1 MLNAPGSTG
10 DISLLVQRSEQRLPS
25 RVNLQEHRCQSQGLE
40 FAASLIVPICATVPY
55 WTTSQRRRS
64 LLSREAKRAGLFRTA
79 CSAGTNSATSKRL
92 GYSQLHDEDEDEGP
106 ATTVLDFSNTEERL
120 KNIKDVTRTPVTLLS
135 GFLGSG
141 KTSLLKHILENQ
153 EGVRL
158 GVVVN
163 DVAAVNI
170 DAQLIQR
177 YERSGTI
184 EIAELANGCVCCTAS
199 DDLVAS
205 VQELVN
211 RAYTRPL
218 HHVVIELSGVGEPDA
233 IKRHWHIGVEV
244 GMPATLMTEIKR
256 TIAVVDS
263 SLFGNDWI
271 DSRKA
276 TARNEEGSQHS
287 GLETVGQLLAEQ
299 VERADLVLMNKTDLA
314 TKEELKTT
322 EEVLKALNPDAE
334 LIRCT
339 YGKVSPIEL
348 LPEIPHGLKYPE
360 FGKGRN
366 FRWAQNP
373 HVLQIRVKVPA
384 STKSKDI
391 NFDIGRTWLQI
402 WVKGEP
408 VPRLQGKLFGR
419 LKGIEEWLWELDGEG
434 DDRHVAVFLEKTEEG
449 MWEDLWEK
457 QCPGQPL
464 TEHEPAAAEAE
475 AAEAAEAAADAGA
488 ISCTPCAPSIFQRSR
503 RNKAASRRFGIRT
516 FTYERRRP
524 FNAVRLQR
532 LIEEWPLPK
541 KNKKTFSLTDL
552 ESSTEAE
559 ASDIRAAFKPIL
571 RSKGFCWVDSE
582 PFRVNEWSHAGRSLS
597 VLPEDWWWSVLKPD
611 QLNFQICYP
620 GAKGNFE
627 RIRRDKWQEP
637 WGDRRQEIVFIGGP
651 CMRERDITRILDD
664 CLLSDSELEEFRQST
679 IDTHPPDTYFGIEG
693 LLRQMGE
700 DPETFGRGN
709 AGDEDTIDVSPHAE
723 DVQKD
728 S

>member
-1 MLNAPGSTG
+1 MLNVQSVSGI
-10 DISLLVQRSEQRLPS
+10 DISASPLRSSGRRVLLSGS
-25 RVNLQEHRCQSQGLE
+25 KQEHHGRHSQGLD
-40 FAASLIVPICATVPY
+40 FAACLIVPICAGATVPY
-55 WTTSQRRRS
+55 WTAFRRRNS
-64 LLSREAKRAGLFRTA
+64 FGCKKARGRTA
-79 CSAGTNSATSKRL
+79 CSAGTDSATSKRI
-92 GYSQLHDEDEDEGP
+92 GYSQLHNEEEDEGP
-106 ATTVLDFSNTEERL
+106 ITTILDFSNTEERL
-120 KNIKDVTRTPVTLLS
+120 EKIKDVPRTPVTLLS

-141 KTSLLKHILENQ
+141 KTSLLKNILENQ

-170 DAQLIQR
+170 DAQLIQK

-211 RAYTRPL
+211 RARSSRPF
-218 HHVVIELSGVGEPDA
+218 HHVVIELSGVGEPEA
-233 IKRHWHIGVEV
+233 IKRHWDIGVEV

-299 VERADLVLMNKTDLA
+299 VEKADLVLMNKTDLA
-314 TKEELKTT
+314 SEEELATT
-322 EEVLKALNPDAE
+322 ENVLQALNSNAE

-348 LPEIPHGLKYPE
+348 LPDIPHGLKYPE

-366 FRWAQNP
+366 YRWAQNP
-373 HVLQIRVKVPA
+373 QVLQIRVKVPA
-384 STKSKDI
+384 TTKSKDV

-402 WVKGEP
+402 WVKGES

-457 QCPGQPL
+457 QQPDEPP
-464 TEHEPAAAEAE
+464 TEHEPVAAAEE
-475 AAEAAEAAADAGA
+475 AAEDEEAFETDPSTAAP
-488 ISCTPCAPSIFQRSR
+488 TNMFQRARRKLSAGSR
-503 RNKAASRRFGIRT
+503 YGIRT
-516 FTYERRRP
+516 FTYKRRRP
-524 FNAVRLQR
+524 FSAVRLQR

-541 KNKKTFSLTDL
+541 KNAFTLSELQ
-552 ESSTEAE
+552 SVTEADADIKE
-559 ASDIRAAFKPIL
+559 ALKPVL
-571 RSKGFCWVDSE
+571 RSKGFSWVDSE

-597 VLPEDWWWSVLKPD
+597 VLPQDWWWSVLKPD

-627 RIRRDKWQEP
+627 RSRREKWQEP

-651 CMRERDITRILDD
+651 CMRERDITKILDD
-664 CLLSDSELEEFRQST
+664 CLLSDSELEEFQQST
-679 IDTHPPDTYFGIEG
+679 MDTHPPDTYFGIEG

-700 DPETFGRGN
+700 DPETFGKGEVSEEKN
-709 AGDEDTIDVSPHAE
+709 TIDVSP
-723 DVQKD
+723 
-728 S
+728 